1 MLRGNKVLIPD
12 IYRNLLRPQQCRL
25 FRSFL
30 FRRICPLY
38 AVHTVHT
45 VIFARICS
53 PFPKIRHQSE
63 LSSLNH
69 PPFQNISSS
78 NSSCIAAHSTPFF
91 FLWQANTVCESSV
104 FSCVF
109 FFDHLASEHSRR
121 PVFMSIAFMFGLL
134 FMFKK
139 LFLRLYDSIFF
150 LVILSMFYGRCYCL
164 SGRSL
169 VFLLFGIEVRV
180 VVERFV
186 SG

>member
-53 PFPKIRHQSE
+53 PFPKIRNQSE

-69 PPFQNISSS
+69 PPFQNISSN
-78 NSSCIAAHSTPFF
+78 NSSSIAAHSTPFF
-91 FLWQANTVCESSV
+91 FFFCRQYNFVRVHCFHMSFFFTIWRQSTRGDR
-104 FSCVF
+104 FSC
-109 FFDHLASEHSRR
+109 R
-121 PVFMSIAFMFGLL
+121 LL
-134 FMFKK
+134 SCSDCFSCSKSSGFKK
-139 LFLRLYDSIFF
+139 ALPSPL
-150 LVILSMFYGRCYCL
+150 
-164 SGRSL
+164 
-169 VFLLFGIEVRV
+169 
-180 VVERFV
+180 
-186 SG
+186 